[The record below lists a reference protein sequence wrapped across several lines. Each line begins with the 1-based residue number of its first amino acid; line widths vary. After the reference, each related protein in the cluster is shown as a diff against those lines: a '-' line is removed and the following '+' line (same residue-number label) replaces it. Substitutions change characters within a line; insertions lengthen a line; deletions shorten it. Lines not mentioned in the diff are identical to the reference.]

1 MENQT
6 SATYFVLLGFSDDP
20 LVQIFLFV
28 MFLCVYAATLMG
40 NVVIFEAIRTNAHL
54 HSPMYFFLSHL
65 AVLDVCFSSVTVPRA
80 LMNLCSSQTISYYG
94 CIAQTFFIFL
104 TGSTEVFL
112 LSVMAY
118 DRYAAICKPLYY
130 AQIMNREFCRG
141 LVGGAWAMGFMHSL
155 VNTLPL
161 LKLMFCSSSVI
172 RHFSCEFPS
181 LVPLSCTD
189 TFTIWVTFY
198 ITFTTVGLL
207 SFAVILVSYIHIIST
222 VVKMHSVEAKK
233 RTFSTCSSHL
243 IVVILYYSS
252 GCFRYLGSSVAS
264 SVVLNELL
272 SIQYSIATPLLNP
285 IIYSLKTKTV
295 KEAIKNLL
303 GYKPLISHHMSNA

>member
-6 SATYFVLLGFSDDP
+6 SATYFVLLEFSDDP

-54 HSPMYFFLSHL
+54 QSPMYFFLSHL

-80 LMNLCSSQTISYYG
+80 LMNLCSSRTISYYG
-94 CIAQTFFIFL
+94 CIAQTYFYFF

-112 LSVMAY
+112 LSAMAY

-141 LVGGAWAMGFMHSL
+141 LVGGAWAMGFIYSL
-155 VNTLPL
+155 ANTLPL
-161 LKLMFCSSSVI
+161 LKLVFCSWNVI

-198 ITFTTVGLL
+198 ITFTTLGLL
-207 SFAVILVSYIHIIST
+207 SFVVILVSYIHIIST
-222 VVKMHSVEAKK
+222 VLKMHSVEAKR

-243 IVVILYYSS
+243 IVVIFYYSS
-252 GCFRYLGSSVAS
+252 ACFRYLGSSVAS

-272 SIQYSIATPLLNP
+272 SIQYSIVTPLLNP

>member
-6 SATYFVLLGFSDDP
+6 SATYFVLLGFTENP
-20 LVQIFLFV
+20 VVQIFLFLI
-28 MFLCVYAATLMG
+28 FLCMYAATLMG
-40 NVVIFEAIRTNAHL
+40 NMVIMTVIRGNAHL
-54 HSPMYFFLSHL
+54 HSPMYFLLSHL
-65 AVLDVCFSSVTVPRA
+65 SFLDVCISSVTVPRA
-80 LMNLCSSQTISYYG
+80 LMSLCSSRTISYYG
-94 CIAQTFFIFL
+94 CIAQTCFLFL
-104 TGSTEVFL
+104 TVCSEVFL
-112 LSVMAY
+112 LSAMAY

-141 LVGGAWAMGFMHSL
+141 LVGGAWAIGFMHSL

-161 LKLMFCSSSVI
+161 LKLMFCSSNVI

-207 SFAVILVSYIHIIST
+207 SFSVILVSYIHIIST
-222 VVKMHSVEAKK
+222 VLKMHSAEAKRK
-233 RTFSTCSSHL
+233 TFSTCSSHL
-243 IVVILYYSS
+243 IVVVLYYSS
-252 GCFRYLGSSVAS
+252 GLFRYFGSNITSSVI
-264 SVVLNELL
+264 VEELF

-285 IIYSLKTKTV
+285 IIYSLKTRTV

-303 GYKPLISHHMSNA
+303 GYKPLISHHMSYT